1 MSNVAE
7 CKYSRTFFLMLR
19 FANRESSK
27 IFGTQECEARQ
38 GWRKQALVS
47 SESSWAV
54 QQKKRIIEMQL
65 ICWFILIVIE
75 FISWRRYNYDPCRGF
90 LYRK

>member
-1 MSNVAE
+1 
-7 CKYSRTFFLMLR
+7 MLR

-65 ICWFILIVIE
+65 ICWFIEL
-75 FISWRRYNYDPCRGF
+75 SWRRYYEYDPQRVFIQEVVCGPVVTR
-90 LYRK
+90 